1 VFGIKK
7 SQVKLLDD
15 AGKVQKEITL
25 TSNQLTEPAAVK
37 GKKETDQYQV
47 MGIEE
52 EGNARVNS
60 VMTRQL
66 VPQSLQISL
75 FDDDENIESRLTS
88 VSNKQVKVTKSLG
101 TVLT

>member
-1 VFGIKK
+1 
-7 SQVKLLDD
+7 
-15 AGKVQKEITL
+15 
-25 TSNQLTEPAAVK
+25 
-37 GKKETDQYQV
+37 

-52 EGNARVNS
+52 DGNARVNS
-60 VMTRQL
+60 VLTRQL